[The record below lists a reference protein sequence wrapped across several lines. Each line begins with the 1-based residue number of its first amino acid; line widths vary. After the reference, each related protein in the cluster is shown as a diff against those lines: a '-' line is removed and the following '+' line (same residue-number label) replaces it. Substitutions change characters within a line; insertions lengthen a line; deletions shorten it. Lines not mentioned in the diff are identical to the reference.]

1 MIDDKKILA
10 VITARGGSKG
20 LPRKNIAD
28 VGGRPLIAWTIDA
41 ANGSPFID
49 RTVLSSDDDEI
60 IAIAKNLGCDAPFVR
75 PGELANDTSPS
86 ADALIHAL
94 DQMTETYDYLVLLQ
108 PTSPLRV
115 TEDIDGAIEKCH
127 TSGAPACVSGCE
139 PAKSPYWMFHVGNDG
154 ILSPVI
160 DFEGL
165 KTRRQDLPVVFAPNG
180 AVFVARVPWFLE
192 HRTFYGPGTVAYV
205 MPPER
210 SVDVDTALDLCV
222 AEAFL
227 KRR

>member
-75 PGELANDTSPS
+75 PGELATDTSPS

-94 DQMTETYDYLVLLQ
+94 DQMPETYDYLVLLQ
-108 PTSPLRV
+108 PTSPLRLS
-115 TEDIDGAIEKCH
+115 EDIDGAIKTCH
-127 TSGAPACVSGCE
+127 AAGAPACVSGCE
-139 PAKSPYWMFHVGNDG
+139 PAKSPYWMFNLGNDG
-154 ILSPVI
+154 TLNPVI
-160 DFEGL
+160 EFHEL
-165 KTRRQDLPVVFAPNG
+165 KTRRQNLPAVFSPNG
-180 AVFVARVPWFLE
+180 AVFVARVLWFRE
-192 HRTFYGPGTVAYV
+192 NHTFYGPGTVAYV

-210 SVDVDTALDLCV
+210 SVDIDTALDLTLV
-222 AEAFL
+222 QTL
-227 KRR
+227 LD